1 MKNPVFIMGTQR
13 SGTTLLTRILSAH
26 PTIFIQNEMQLPS
39 IFKGT
44 TPTEIIDKLIE
55 QYDDRTGRSFKELI
69 SQEDMLW
76 GLKDPQLTEYIPQL
90 RMFLPESKF
99 IIIVRDGRGVTN
111 SYMENKWGLGTN
123 AYYGALRWKK
133 EVNDQLGFMDEAPD
147 NFLYIRYEDI
157 IDNLEDALRNICTF
171 LDKPFDEDMLSYE
184 STQSHYSKKRE
195 NMHTFKKPDK
205 RLAEKW
211 KNKLSA
217 FEINII
223 ETVAGDLLEQL
234 GYELA
239 GNKIRLTPLQLFYFK
254 WHQKIIGEF
263 QIQYR
268 WRKYSFIDQVKKIKK
283 NLGIHNAEK

>member
-1 MKNPVFIMGTQR
+1 MGTQR

-39 IFKGT
+39 IFAGKST
-44 TPTEIIDKLIE
+44 IEIIDKLIK
-55 QYDDRTGRSFKELI
+55 QYDDRTGKSFKELI
-69 SQEDMLW
+69 SKENMLW

-123 AYYGALRWKK
+123 AYYGALRWKQ
-133 EVNDQLGFMDEAPD
+133 EVQAQLDFMDETPN
-147 NFLYIRYEDI
+147 NFIFIRYEDI
-157 IDNLEDALRNICTF
+157 IDDLESALRNICKF
-171 LDKPFDEDMLSYE
+171 LNKPFDTEMLSYE
-184 STQSHYSKKRE
+184 STQSDYPKRRE
-195 NMHTFKKPDK
+195 NAQTFKKPDK

-211 KNKLSA
+211 KNRLSA
-217 FEINII
+217 FEIAIV

-234 GYELA
+234 GYELT
-239 GNKIRLTPLQLFYFK
+239 GNKVKLSPLQLFYFK

-268 WRKYSFIDQVKKIKK
+268 WRKFRFIEQIKKIKRT
-283 NLGIHNAEK
+283 